1 MAVQP
6 ARRAYGMHRI
16 LSRSRERRISFSNDP
31 FPPGYVGAGGG
42 EPERARRRPR
52 AGAAPAADRGRGAGG
67 DGGDAD
73 VHRHQC
79 PVSGDGVAEGA
90 ASGETRMGGGAEQRP
105 LQRPRRGRCSA
116 FAGVPSAP
124 GASGEGESVVAR
136 GSAAAVASRRD
147 GAAAAAAA
155 ARARRARRR
164 GGGAEGRPRRS
175 TRAGAWRGWA
185 EGGGGFLAR
194 TGCELERSCSS
205 RRVRALEALSAAVAR
220 HGLTCG
226 ASFTMTGRT
235 TPQAPSQPHDSPHEL
250 TTTLTAPPSKT
261 ECA

>member
-6 ARRAYGMHRI
+6 ARRAYAPYPLESGVERGVFRSPTI
-16 LSRSRERRISFSNDP
+16 LSPRDTSEPEEESLRGR
-31 FPPGYVGAGGG
+31 GGG
-42 EPERARRRPR
+42 RGRGAR
-52 AGAAPAADRGRGAGG
+52 AAPAADRGRGAGG

-79 PVSGDGVAEGA
+79 PVSGDGVTEGA

-105 LQRPRRGRCSA
+105 LQRPRSLQRSLLRLCRSAVCAGRVRRG
-116 FAGVPSAP
+116 
-124 GASGEGESVVAR
+124 VAR

-250 TTTLTAPPSKT
+250 TTTLTAPPSRT
-261 ECA
+261 

>member
-6 ARRAYGMHRI
+6 ARRAYAPYPLESGVERGVFRSPTI
-16 LSRSRERRISFSNDP
+16 LSPRDTSEPEEESLRGR
-31 FPPGYVGAGGG
+31 GGG
-42 EPERARRRPR
+42 RGRGAR
-52 AGAAPAADRGRGAGG
+52 AAPAADRGRGAGG

-90 ASGETRMGGGAEQRP
+90 ASGETRMGGGRSSD
-105 LQRPRRGRCSA
+105 RCSD
-116 FAGVPSAP
+116 
-124 GASGEGESVVAR
+124 R
-136 GSAAAVASRRD
+136 GAVAAPPLPECRL
-147 GAAAAAAA
+147 
-155 ARARRARRR
+155 RRARQARGKAWWRGEARRRWRAGETERRRRRRQRARGAR
-164 GGGAEGRPRRS
+164 GGGAEARPRRS

-250 TTTLTAPPSKT
+250 TTTLTAPPSRT
-261 ECA
+261 

>member
-1 MAVQP
+1 MVVMLTCTATSVLCPVMGWQRGRRP
-6 ARRAYGMHRI
+6 ARPGWAVG
-16 LSRSRERRISFSNDP
+16 RSSDRSS
-31 FPPGYVGAGGG
+31 
-42 EPERARRRPR
+42 
-52 AGAAPAADRGRGAGG
+52 DRGR
-67 DGGDAD
+67 
-73 VHRHQC
+73 C
-79 PVSGDGVAEGA
+79 S
-90 ASGETRMGGGAEQRP
+90 
-105 LQRPRRGRCSA
+105 GRCSA

-261 ECA
+261 

>member
-1 MAVQP
+1 MPSPSSDAICHTQSISLTTHGHCV
-6 ARRAYGMHRI
+6 
-16 LSRSRERRISFSNDP
+16 ERRRRWQRH
-31 FPPGYVGAGGG
+31 A
-42 EPERARRRPR
+42 RADGFGRG
-52 AGAAPAADRGRGAGG
+52 GAATAWAA
-67 DGGDAD
+67 
-73 VHRHQC
+73 
-79 PVSGDGVAEGA
+79 A
-90 ASGETRMGGGAEQRP
+90 A
-105 LQRPRRGRCSA
+105 
-116 FAGVPSAP
+116 PSATSAP
-124 GASGEGESVVAR
+124 SAQLERGQAQGSVAAR

-250 TTTLTAPPSKT
+250 TTTLTAPPSRT
-261 ECA
+261 